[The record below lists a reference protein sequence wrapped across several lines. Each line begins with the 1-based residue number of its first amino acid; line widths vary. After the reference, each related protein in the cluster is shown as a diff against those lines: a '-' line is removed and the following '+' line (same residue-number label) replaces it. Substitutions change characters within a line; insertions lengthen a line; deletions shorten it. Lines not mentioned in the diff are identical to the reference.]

1 MKKLISRIDNT
12 VFIFLIVI
20 LLIVANLIVSSV
32 ETGLGT
38 KLDITRNGI
47 YSLSS

>member
-20 LLIVANLIVSSV
+20 LLIVANIIVSDK
-32 ETGLGT
+32 GY
-38 KLDITRNGI
+38 TRGA
-47 YSLSS
+47 YGEHSDLEYL